1 MKGPTTLVAG
11 TLLLAGLGAAD
22 PYTPKHEAGR
32 CSMRDHCGTK
42 SWFGKQLPCAD
53 NGLAEEPE
61 DDVRKQL
68 VELCGPK
75 WRTGPVCCTPGQVRP
90 LSPSIPRRIV
100 LTKLLCRSSRSSPS
114 CRPRTRSS
122 LRAPPARTTSST
134 FSAPLLARPTSPS
147 SSTSPTRWRRRAR
160 RW

>member
-1 MKGPTTLVAG
+1 MKGLSTLFAG

-32 CSMRDHCGTK
+32 CSMRDHCGSK

-75 WRTGPVCCTPGQVRP
+75 WSTGPVCCTPGQVRP
-90 LSPSIPRRIV
+90 
-100 LTKLLCRSSRSSPS
+100 
-114 CRPRTRSS
+114 
-122 LRAPPARTTSST
+122 
-134 FSAPLLARPTSPS
+134 PS
-147 SSTSPTRWRRRAR
+147 SQPVVLR
-160 RW
+160 